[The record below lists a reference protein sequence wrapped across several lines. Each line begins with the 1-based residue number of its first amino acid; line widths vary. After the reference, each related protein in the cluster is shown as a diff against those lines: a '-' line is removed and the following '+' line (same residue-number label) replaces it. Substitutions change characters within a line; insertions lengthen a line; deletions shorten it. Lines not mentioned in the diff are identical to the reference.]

1 MELLQWIIIDL
12 RVAVLVFLLW
22 YLAERCMALHAA
34 RKAKEKRRVRF
45 QTVWGSSLCCNDEL
59 DNIITAKED
68 Y

>member
-1 MELLQWIIIDL
+1 MDMLNLFILGL
-12 RVAVLVFLLW
+12 RVATLFFFLW
-22 YLAERCMALHAA
+22 YFAEKCCALYAA

-59 DNIITAKED
+59 DSIITAKED